1 MKRVGIITIQKCDN
15 YGADLQAYALGAK
28 LRCLGYDAENIDYVF
43 YKNPRH
49 KGGELERPIFR
60 LSLANR
66 MKEALF
72 PLVAFLRAL
81 AHPRSLRNRR
91 ARRRKFAAWFA
102 GHVKCGPEY
111 RSAQELYARPPAY
124 DVYLVGSDQ
133 VWNPR
138 MGSTLLP
145 YFLDFA
151 PAHARCASYAA
162 SLGVGTLPTPVFL
175 KYRALLR
182 RFSFIGLREKRGV
195 ELLSRMNLPAQ
206 IQQTVDPTLLL
217 SAHDWQEA
225 ARKPDGL
232 PPQYILLYEL
242 IASPETVQLAQSMA
256 RQSRLPLV
264 RIGDGAYG
272 PGEFLWL
279 FAHAAG
285 VVTNS
290 FHGTV
295 FSILNHRPF
304 YTVVPRTMKN
314 GSRITSL
321 LELAGLSAR
330 CLRAA
335 DVAAHP
341 PALLAPG
348 SQDWVSVEARLAK
361 ARQDSLD
368 FLAAAVEGRQPRRA
382 PQGTGTLPRVCRAVW
397 NPDSRVRAASTS
409 GGLFTALA
417 TAVLKKNGRVYGA
430 AFDAD
435 FKHVHCKAATNE
447 AELATLRGSK
457 YVYSEA
463 RDAIADA
470 VRALREGRPV
480 LFTGTPCQCWN
491 MRVAARNCEANLL
504 HTLDI
509 VCHGTPR
516 PEVFEAY
523 IDELEKRYGGKIV
536 CYEFRNKDKGWNFP
550 SIYFVFNN
558 GKKMRRIPWLDPYF
572 HGYSINAFLRS
583 GCYSCPFASLRRVSD
598 VTVGDCWRV
607 ATNHPDWDDNRGVSL
622 VLGNTEKGVRLLRE
636 AGIGDFPGGDYSL
649 EDAEKRNEPLMQP
662 ASMYEKAEL
671 FDEIFARTHS
681 FAQASSV
688 YNTRGRIVKYW
699 IRYWVKRLGWFYFKH
714 HQ

>member
-28 LRCLGYDAENIDYVF
+28 LRSLGYDAENIDYVF

-49 KGGELERPIFR
+49 KGGKLESPIFR

-66 MKEALF
+66 IREALF
-72 PLVAFLRAL
+72 PLVSLLRSL
-81 AHPRSLRNRR
+81 AHPQSLRNRR
-91 ARRRKFAAWFA
+91 VRRRKFAAWFV
-102 GHVKCGPEY
+102 GHVKCGQEY
-111 RSAQELYARPPAY
+111 RSAQELYANPPVY

-151 PAHARCASYAA
+151 PAHAHCASYAA

-217 SAHDWQEA
+217 TAHDWQEVA
-225 ARKPDGL
+225 QKPAN
-232 PPQYILLYEL
+232 PPPRYVLLYDL
-242 IASPETVQLAQSMA
+242 IASPETVLLAQSIA
-256 RQSRLPLV
+256 RQRRLPLV

-279 FAHAAG
+279 FAHADG
-285 VVTNS
+285 IVTNS

-295 FSILNHRPF
+295 FSILNHKPF

-321 LELAGLSAR
+321 LELVGLSAR

-335 DVAAHP
+335 DVAAHLP
-341 PALLAPG
+341 TLHTPESL
-348 SQDWVSVEARLAK
+348 DWETVEARLAK

-368 FLAAAVEGRQPRRA
+368 FLVAAVEGRAPCLS
-382 PQGTGTLPRVCRAVW
+382 PQGPGVLPRVCRAVW
-397 NPDSRVRAASTS
+397 NPDSSVRAASTS
-409 GGLFTALA
+409 GGLFSALA
-417 TAVLKKNGRVYGA
+417 SAVLKKKGRVYGA
-430 AFDAD
+430 AFDDD
-435 FKHVHCKAATNE
+435 FKHVHHKVATNE
-447 AELATLRGSK
+447 AELAALRGSK

-470 VRALREGRPV
+470 ARALREGHPV
-480 LFTGTPCQCWN
+480 LFTGTPCQCWA
-491 MRVAARNCEANLL
+491 MRAAARDCEASLY
-504 HTLDI
+504 TLDI

-516 PEVFEAY
+516 PDVFEAY

-536 CYEFRNKDKGWNFP
+536 RYEFRNKDNGWNFP
-550 SIYFVFNN
+550 SIYFACDN
-558 GKKMRRIPWLDPYF
+558 GKKVRRIPWLDSYF
-572 HGYSINAFLRS
+572 HGYSINAYLRK
-583 GCYSCPFASLRRVSD
+583 GCYSCPFTTLSRISD

-636 AGIGDFPGGDYSL
+636 AGIWNFPGGDYAL

-662 ASMYEKAEL
+662 AAKYEKAEL
-671 FDEIFARTHS
+671 FDEIFVRTHS
-681 FAQASSV
+681 FEQASSV
-688 YNTRGRIVKYW
+688 YNTRSRMLKNW
-699 IRYWVKRLGWFYFKH
+699 IRYWVKRLGWFYFRR